1 VLEKFYVYLIANFN
15 NKKIITYVGWTNNL
29 KKRLQL
35 HNSGKGAK
43 FTRGRKWILI
53 FKKKL
58 LSKKKAMQFEYKLKK
73 DRKGRKVIINKFI
86 STTQNCLLLQY
97 SFKCFFN

>member
-15 NKKIITYVGWTNNL
+15 NKKIISYVGWTNNL
-29 KKRLQL
+29 KKRIQL

-58 LSKKKAMQFEYKLKK
+58 VSKKKAMQFEYKLKK
-73 DRKGRKVIINKFI
+73 DRKARKVIINKFI
-86 STTQNCLLLQY
+86 STTQNCL
-97 SFKCFFN
+97 

>member
-1 VLEKFYVYLIANFN
+1 VLEKFFVYMIANLS

-53 FKKKL
+53 FKKKM
-58 LSKKKAMQFEYKLKK
+58 LSKKNAMKFEYKLKK
-73 DRKGRKVIINKFI
+73 DRKIRKDIITRYFR
-86 STTQNCLLLQY
+86 TTSNC
-97 SFKCFFN
+97 F

>member
-1 VLEKFYVYLIANFN
+1 MIANLS

-53 FKKKL
+53 FKKKM
-58 LSKKKAMQFEYKLKK
+58 LSKKNAMQFEYILKK
-73 DRKGRKVIINKFI
+73 DRKIRKDIITKYI
-86 STTQNCLLLQY
+86 HTTQNC
-97 SFKCFFN
+97 F

>member
-1 VLEKFYVYLIANFN
+1 MLEKYFVYIIANRN
-15 NKKIITYVGWTNNL
+15 NEKIITYVGWTNNL

-58 LSKKKAMQFEYKLKK
+58 VSKKKAMQFEYKLKK
-73 DRKGRKVIINKFI
+73 NRKARKVIINKFI
-86 STTQNCLLLQY
+86 STTQNCL
-97 SFKCFFN
+97 

>member
-1 VLEKFYVYLIANFN
+1 VLEKFFVYMIANLS
-15 NKKIITYVGWTNNL
+15 NKKITTYVGWTNNL

-53 FKKKL
+53 FKKKM
-58 LSKKKAMQFEYKLKK
+58 LSKKNAMQFEYKLKK
-73 DRKGRKVIINKFI
+73 DRKIRKDIITKYI
-86 STTQNCLLLQY
+86 RTTSNC
-97 SFKCFFN
+97 F

>member
-1 VLEKFYVYLIANFN
+1 MIANLS

-53 FKKKL
+53 FKKKM
-58 LSKKKAMQFEYKLKK
+58 LSKKNAMQFEYKLKK
-73 DRKGRKVIINKFI
+73 YRKIRKDIITKYI
-86 STTQNCLLLQY
+86 RTTSNC
-97 SFKCFFN
+97 F

>member
-1 VLEKFYVYLIANFN
+1 MIANLS

-35 HNSGKGAK
+35 HNSSKGAK

-53 FKKKL
+53 FKKKM
-58 LSKKKAMQFEYKLKK
+58 LSKKNAMQFEYKLKK
-73 DRKGRKVIINKFI
+73 DRKIRKDIITKYI
-86 STTQNCLLLQY
+86 RTTSNC
-97 SFKCFFN
+97 F

>member
-1 VLEKFYVYLIANFN
+1 MLEKFYVYLIANFN

-58 LSKKKAMQFEYKLKK
+58 VSKKKAMQFEYKLKK
-73 DRKGRKVIINKFI
+73 NRKARKVIINKFI
-86 STTQNCLLLQY
+86 STT
-97 SFKCFFN
+97 

>member
-1 VLEKFYVYLIANFN
+1 VLEKFFVYMIANSRN
-15 NKKIITYVGWTNNL
+15 RKIITYVGWTNNL

-53 FKKKL
+53 FKKKMN
-58 LSKKKAMQFEYKLKK
+58 SKKSAMQFEYKLKK
-73 DRKGRKVIINKFI
+73 NRKFRKDMINKFI
-86 STTQNCLLLQY
+86 STTPNCL
-97 SFKCFFN
+97 C

>member
-1 VLEKFYVYLIANFN
+1 MLEKFYVYLIANFN

-73 DRKGRKVIINKFI
+73 DRKARKDIINKFI
-86 STTQNCLLLQY
+86 STTQNCL
-97 SFKCFFN
+97 

>member
-1 VLEKFYVYLIANFN
+1 VLEKFYDYLIANFN

-58 LSKKKAMQFEYKLKK
+58 LSKKKSYA
-73 DRKGRKVIINKFI
+73 I
-86 STTQNCLLLQY
+86 
-97 SFKCFFN
+97 

>member
-1 VLEKFYVYLIANFN
+1 MLEKFFVYMIATSSNI
-15 NKKIITYVGWTNNL
+15 KVITYVGWTNNL

-53 FKKKL
+53 FKKKM
-58 LSKKKAMQFEYKLKK
+58 LSKKNAMQFEYKLKK
-73 DRKGRKVIINKFI
+73 DHKIRKNIVNKFI
-86 STTQNCLLLQY
+86 STTPNC
-97 SFKCFFN
+97 F

>member
-1 VLEKFYVYLIANFN
+1 VKENFFVYLILNI
-15 NKKIITYVGWTNNL
+15 KKRKTISYVGWTNNL

-53 FKKKL
+53 HKKKL
-58 LSKKKAMQFEYKLKK
+58 KSKKSAMQFECELKK
-73 DRKGRKVIINKFI
+73 NRNMRKKLINKFI
-86 STTQNCLLLQY
+86 STTLDC
-97 SFKCFFN
+97 

>member
-1 VLEKFYVYLIANFN
+1 MLEKFYVYLIANFN

-73 DRKGRKVIINKFI
+73 DRKTRKVIINKFI
-86 STTQNCLLLQY
+86 STTQNCL
-97 SFKCFFN
+97 

>member
-1 VLEKFYVYLIANFN
+1 MLEKFYVYLIANFN

-73 DRKGRKVIINKFI
+73 DRKARKIIINKFI
-86 STTQNCLLLQY
+86 STTQNCL
-97 SFKCFFN
+97 

>member
-1 VLEKFYVYLIANFN
+1 MIANSS
-15 NKKIITYVGWTNNL
+15 NKKIVTYVGWTNNL

-53 FKKKL
+53 FKKEM
-58 LSKKKAMQFEYKLKK
+58 LSKKNAMQFEYKLKK
-73 DRKGRKVIINKFI
+73 DRKIRKDITNKYI
-86 STTQNCLLLQY
+86 RTTSNC
-97 SFKCFFN
+97 F

>member
-1 VLEKFYVYLIANFN
+1 VLEKFFVYMIANLS

-35 HNSGKGAK
+35 HNSGRGAK

-53 FKKKL
+53 FKKKM
-58 LSKKKAMQFEYKLKK
+58 LSKKNAMQFEYKLKK
-73 DRKGRKVIINKFI
+73 DRKIRKDIITKYI
-86 STTQNCLLLQY
+86 RTTSNCFLI
-97 SFKCFFN
+97 

>member
-1 VLEKFYVYLIANFN
+1 MLEKFYVYLIANFN

-35 HNSGKGAK
+35 HNNGKGAK

-58 LSKKKAMQFEYKLKK
+58 LSKKNAMQFEYKLKK
-73 DRKGRKVIINKFI
+73 DRKARKSIINKFI
-86 STTQNCLLLQY
+86 STTQNCL
-97 SFKCFFN
+97 

>member
-1 VLEKFYVYLIANFN
+1 MLEKFYVYLIANLN

-73 DRKGRKVIINKFI
+73 DRKARKDIINKFI
-86 STTQNCLLLQY
+86 STTQNCL
-97 SFKCFFN
+97 

>member
-1 VLEKFYVYLIANFN
+1 MIANLS

-29 KKRLQL
+29 KKRLHL

-53 FKKKL
+53 FKKKM
-58 LSKKKAMQFEYKLKK
+58 LSKKNAMQFEYKLKK
-73 DRKGRKVIINKFI
+73 DRKIRKDIITKYI
-86 STTQNCLLLQY
+86 RTTSNC
-97 SFKCFFN
+97 F

>member
-1 VLEKFYVYLIANFN
+1 MLEKFFVYMIANLS

-35 HNSGKGAK
+35 HNSGRGAK

-53 FKKKL
+53 FKKKM
-58 LSKKKAMQFEYKLKK
+58 LSKKNAMQFEYKLKK
-73 DRKGRKVIINKFI
+73 DRKIRKDIITRYFR
-86 STTQNCLLLQY
+86 TTSNC
-97 SFKCFFN
+97 F

>member
-58 LSKKKAMQFEYKLKK
+58 FSKKKAMQFEYKLKK
-73 DRKGRKVIINKFI
+73 DRKARKVIINKFI
-86 STTQNCLLLQY
+86 STTQNCL
-97 SFKCFFN
+97 

>member
-1 VLEKFYVYLIANFN
+1 MLEKFFVYMIANFS

-53 FKKKL
+53 FKKKM
-58 LSKKKAMQFEYKLKK
+58 LSKKNAMQFEYKLKK
-73 DRKGRKVIINKFI
+73 GRKFRKDIINKFI
-86 STTQNCLLLQY
+86 NTTPNCL
-97 SFKCFFN
+97 C

>member
-1 VLEKFYVYLIANFN
+1 MLEKFYVYLIANFN

-29 KKRLQL
+29 KKRIQL

-53 FKKKL
+53 FKKKF

-73 DRKGRKVIINKFI
+73 DRKGRKDIINKFI
-86 STTQNCLLLQY
+86 STTQNCL
-97 SFKCFFN
+97 

>member
-1 VLEKFYVYLIANFN
+1 MLEKFYVYLIANFN

-35 HNSGKGAK
+35 HNSGQGAK

-73 DRKGRKVIINKFI
+73 DRKARKVIINKFI
-86 STTQNCLLLQY
+86 STTQNCL
-97 SFKCFFN
+97 